1 MNWIKDTVRDFGR
14 SMGLDG
20 LEPNDRGVVCLAF
33 ERLGTLFIEQ
43 EDDDV
48 LVYAARGLP
57 PYSGAAWRAALEA
70 CHWTEGLPWP
80 VNAGMR
86 GDDVLVFLA
95 RLPGREFA
103 LPALERTLEML
114 GKLHDAAA
122 EAAR

>member
-1 MNWIKDTVRDFGR
+1 
-14 SMGLDG
+14 
-20 LEPNDRGVVCLAF
+20 
-33 ERLGTLFIEQ
+33 
-43 EDDDV
+43 
-48 LVYAARGLP
+48 
-57 PYSGAAWRAALEA
+57 
-70 CHWTEGLPWP
+70 
-80 VNAGMR
+80 MR